1 MSVATL
7 DEISEGRAI
16 LGLGTS
22 GKTVIENFHGVPYK
36 KPLTR
41 LRDTVAIC
49 RTLWRGGRMEPEL
62 TTLFDARHFRLE
74 MTPLRKTI
82 PVYVASLQEKAIGEI
97 GRLADGWLSYV
108 VTPAMYRTSL
118 EKIDAAAHEAGRS
131 VTRFGT
137 GHLLFARL
145 DDSYEQA
152 LDAAAATLLDPNGRW
167 NDLIRATG
175 TYVSG
180 AELEQVSVRDLGRYD
195 DTGVNWRVVEGYGT
209 VIAAH
214 GASLPVTLG
223 CPVRAIDWSG
233 RRLRVETAHG
243 SIAADAAIVTLPSAL
258 LAEQKIA
265 FTPGLPAKA
274 EAAAGLPLGLA
285 DKLFL
290 SLSDAGEFEKDSR
303 LFGRTD
309 RSGTA
314 TYHLRPFGRPQIEV
328 YFAATLAAE
337 LEAAGEAAFLDFAV
351 AELIGLLGSDFAR
364 RIRPLHLHRWGI
376 DPLSRGSYSYAL
388 PGKADCRAM
397 LAAPV
402 DDRLFFAGEACST
415 NDYSTAH
422 GAYLT
427 GVVAADQA
435 IAARRGRRPR

>member
-1 MSVATL
+1 MRPSAPIGL
-7 DEISEGRAI
+7 PLSEQAAY
-16 LGLGTS
+16 L
-22 GKTVIENFHGVPYK
+22 
-36 KPLTR
+36 
-41 LRDTVAIC
+41 
-49 RTLWRGGRMEPEL
+49 
-62 TTLFDARHFRLE
+62 DAR
-74 MTPLRKTI
+74 
-82 PVYVASLQEKAIGEI
+82 EKFFA
-97 GRLADGWLSYV
+97 RV
-108 VTPAMYRTSL
+108 
-118 EKIDAAAHEAGRS
+118 DAAAEG
-131 VTRFGT
+131 
-137 GHLLFARL
+137 
-145 DDSYEQA
+145 EQ
-152 LDAAAATLLDPNGRW
+152 DAAAATLLDPNGRW

-180 AELEQVSVRDLGRYD
+180 AELERVSVRDLGRYD
-195 DTGVNWRVVEGYGT
+195 DSGVNWRVVEGYGT

-214 GASLPVTLG
+214 GASLPITLG
-223 CPVRAIDWSG
+223 CPVRGIDWSG

-337 LEAAGEAAFLDFAV
+337 LEAAGEAAFLDLAV
-351 AELIGLLGSDFAR
+351 AELVGLLGSDFAR

>member
-1 MSVATL
+1 MDLGCGWLHSADRNPWHRIAEAQGRSIDRTPPPWMRPSAPIGL
-7 DEISEGRAI
+7 PLSEQAAY
-16 LGLGTS
+16 L
-22 GKTVIENFHGVPYK
+22 
-36 KPLTR
+36 
-41 LRDTVAIC
+41 
-49 RTLWRGGRMEPEL
+49 
-62 TTLFDARHFRLE
+62 DAR
-74 MTPLRKTI
+74 
-82 PVYVASLQEKAIGEI
+82 EKFFA
-97 GRLADGWLSYV
+97 RV
-108 VTPAMYRTSL
+108 
-118 EKIDAAAHEAGRS
+118 DAAPEG
-131 VTRFGT
+131 
-137 GHLLFARL
+137 
-145 DDSYEQA
+145 EQ
-152 LDAAAATLLDPNGRW
+152 DAAAATLLEPDGRW

-214 GASLPVTLG
+214 GAGLPVTLG
-223 CPVRAIDWSG
+223 CSVRGIDWGG

-243 SIAADAAIVTLPSAL
+243 LIAADAVIVTLPSAL

-351 AELIGLLGSDFAR
+351 AELVGLLGSDFAR
-364 RIRPLHLHRWGI
+364 KIRPLHLHRWGI

>member
-1 MSVATL
+1 VASSDT
-7 DEISEGRAI
+7 EV
-16 LGLGTS
+16 
-22 GKTVIENFHGVPYK
+22 VIVGGGAAGVAACR
-36 KPLTR
+36 R
-41 LRDTVAIC
+41 LRDAEIDC
-49 RTLWRGGRMEPEL
+49 LLIEARPRLGGRAWTISDDPLCPIDLGCGWLHSADRNPWHRIAEAQGRTIDRTPPPWMRASEPIGFPLSEQADYL
-62 TTLFDARHFRLE
+62 DAR
-74 MTPLRKTI
+74 
-82 PVYVASLQEKAIGEI
+82 EK
-97 GRLADGWLSYV
+97 
-108 VTPAMYRTSL
+108 
-118 EKIDAAAHEAGRS
+118 
-131 VTRFGT
+131 F
-137 GHLLFARL
+137 FARV
-145 DDSYEQA
+145 EAAEEEGQ
-152 LDAAAATLLDPNGRW
+152 DAAAATLLAPEGRW

-175 TYVSG
+175 TYVTG
-180 AELEQVSVRDLGRYD
+180 AELERVSVRDLGRYHD
-195 DTGVNWRVVEGYGT
+195 SGVNWRVIEGYGT

-214 GASLPVTLG
+214 GAGLPVALG
-223 CPVRAIDWSG
+223 CPVRGIDWRG

-243 SIAADAAIVTLPSAL
+243 SIAADAAIVTLPSTL

-265 FTPGLPAKA
+265 FTPDLPAKT

-290 SLSDAGEFEKDSR
+290 SLADAGEFEKDSR

-328 YFAATLAAE
+328 YFAATLASE
-337 LEAAGEAAFLDFAV
+337 LEAAGDAAFLDFAV
-351 AELIGLLGSDFAR
+351 AELVGLLGSNFAR

-376 DPLSRGSYSYAL
+376 DPFSCGSYSYAL
-388 PGKADCRAM
+388 PGKADGRAT

>member
-1 MSVATL
+1 VASSDT
-7 DEISEGRAI
+7 EV
-16 LGLGTS
+16 
-22 GKTVIENFHGVPYK
+22 VIVGGGAAGIAACR
-36 KPLTR
+36 R
-41 LRDTVAIC
+41 LRDAGIDC
-49 RTLWRGGRMEPEL
+49 LLLEARSRLGGRAWTISADPLCPIDLGCGWLHSADRNPWHRIAEAQGRSIDRTPPPWMRPSAPIGLPLSEQAAYL
-62 TTLFDARHFRLE
+62 DAR
-74 MTPLRKTI
+74 
-82 PVYVASLQEKAIGEI
+82 EKFFA
-97 GRLADGWLSYV
+97 RV
-108 VTPAMYRTSL
+108 
-118 EKIDAAAHEAGRS
+118 DAAAEG
-131 VTRFGT
+131 
-137 GHLLFARL
+137 
-145 DDSYEQA
+145 EQ
-152 LDAAAATLLDPNGRW
+152 DAAAATLLEPDGRW
-167 NDLIRATG
+167 NNLIRATG

-180 AELEQVSVRDLGRYD
+180 AELEQVSVRDLGRYH

-214 GASLPVTLG
+214 GAGLPVTLG
-223 CPVRAIDWSG
+223 CPVRGIDWSG

-243 SIAADAAIVTLPSAL
+243 SIAVDAAIVTVPSAL
-258 LAEQKIA
+258 LAEQSIA

-309 RSGTA
+309 RSETA

-337 LEAAGEAAFLDFAV
+337 LEAAGETAFLDFAV
-351 AELIGLLGSDFAR
+351 AELVGLLGSDFAR

-376 DPLSRGSYSYAL
+376 DPLSHGSYSYAL
-388 PGKADCRAM
+388 PGKADCRAT

>member
-1 MSVATL
+1 VASSDT
-7 DEISEGRAI
+7 EV
-16 LGLGTS
+16 
-22 GKTVIENFHGVPYK
+22 VIVGGGAAGIAACR
-36 KPLTR
+36 R
-41 LRDTVAIC
+41 LRDAEIDC
-49 RTLWRGGRMEPEL
+49 LLLEARARLGGRAWTISDDPLCPMDLGCGWLHSADRNPWRRIAEAQGRSIDRTPPPWMRPSAPIGLPLSEQAAYL
-62 TTLFDARHFRLE
+62 DAR
-74 MTPLRKTI
+74 
-82 PVYVASLQEKAIGEI
+82 EKFFA
-97 GRLADGWLSYV
+97 RV
-108 VTPAMYRTSL
+108 
-118 EKIDAAAHEAGRS
+118 DAAPEG
-131 VTRFGT
+131 
-137 GHLLFARL
+137 
-145 DDSYEQA
+145 EQ
-152 LDAAAATLLDPNGRW
+152 DAAAATLLEPDGRW

-195 DTGVNWRVVEGYGT
+195 DSGVNWRVVEGYGT

-214 GASLPVTLG
+214 GAGLPVRLG
-223 CPVRAIDWSG
+223 CLVRGIDWSG

-243 SIAADAAIVTLPSAL
+243 LIAADAVIVTLPSAL

-351 AELIGLLGSDFAR
+351 AELVGLLGSDFAR

>member
-1 MSVATL
+1 MASSDTEV
-7 DEISEGRAI
+7 
-16 LGLGTS
+16 
-22 GKTVIENFHGVPYK
+22 VIVGGGAAGIAACR
-36 KPLTR
+36 R
-41 LRDTVAIC
+41 LRDAEIDC
-49 RTLWRGGRMEPEL
+49 ELLEARPRLGGRAW
-62 TTLFDARHFRLE
+62 TIGDD
-74 MTPLRKTI
+74 PLCPI
-82 PVYVASLQEKAIGEI
+82 DLGC
-97 GRLADGWLSYV
+97 GWLHSADRNPWHRIAEAQGRSIDR
-108 VTPAMYRTSL
+108 TPPPWMRPSAPIGLPLSEQAAYLNAR
-118 EKIDAAAHEAGRS
+118 EKFFARVDAAAEG
-131 VTRFGT
+131 
-137 GHLLFARL
+137 
-145 DDSYEQA
+145 EQ
-152 LDAAAATLLDPNGRW
+152 DAAAATLLDPNGRW

-214 GASLPVTLG
+214 GAGLPVTLG
-223 CPVRAIDWSG
+223 CPVRGIDRSG
-233 RRLRVETAHG
+233 RRLRVESAHG
-243 SIAADAAIVTLPSAL
+243 SIAADAAIVTIPSSL
-258 LAEQKIA
+258 LAEQTIA

-290 SLSDAGEFEKDSR
+290 SLSNAGEFEKDSR

-351 AELIGLLGSDFAR
+351 AELVGLLGSDFDR
-364 RIRPLHLHRWGI
+364 RVRPLHLHRWGV

-402 DDRLFFAGEACST
+402 DDRLFFAGEACSRA
-415 NDYSTAH
+415 DYSTAH

-427 GVVAADQA
+427 GVAAAEQA
-435 IAARRGRRPR
+435 ITARRDKRRP

>member
-1 MSVATL
+1 MASSDTEV
-7 DEISEGRAI
+7 
-16 LGLGTS
+16 
-22 GKTVIENFHGVPYK
+22 VIVGGGAAGIAACR
-36 KPLTR
+36 R
-41 LRDTVAIC
+41 LRDAEIDC
-49 RTLWRGGRMEPEL
+49 LLLEARPRLGGRAWTVSDDALYPIDLGCGWLHSADRNPWHRIAEAQGRSIDRTPPPWMRPSAPIGFPLSEQAAYL
-62 TTLFDARHFRLE
+62 DARDKFFVRVE
-74 MTPLRKTI
+74 
-82 PVYVASLQEKAIGEI
+82 
-97 GRLADGWLSYV
+97 
-108 VTPAMYRTSL
+108 
-118 EKIDAAAHEAGRS
+118 AAAEG
-131 VTRFGT
+131 
-137 GHLLFARL
+137 
-145 DDSYEQA
+145 EQ
-152 LDAAAATLLDPNGRW
+152 DAAAATLLDPNGRW
-167 NDLIRATG
+167 NNLIRATG

-180 AELEQVSVRDLGRYD
+180 AELERVSVRDLGRYD
-195 DTGVNWRVVEGYGT
+195 DSGVNWRVVEGYGT

-214 GASLPVTLG
+214 GDRLPVTLG
-223 CPVRAIDWSG
+223 CSVRGIDWSG
-233 RRLRVETAHG
+233 RRLRVETARG

-258 LAEQKIA
+258 LAEQTIA

-351 AELIGLLGSDFAR
+351 AELVGLFGSDFAR
-364 RIRPLHLHRWGI
+364 RVRPLHLHRWGV

-435 IAARRGRRPR
+435 IAARHARRPR